1 MTIKQKIATI
11 VAVSVLCAVA
21 LVGFGWRTIFGI
33 GRDVDQVANI
43 HFLGLLDREITP
55 LLDKEVRP
63 LFSTD
68 LVSLRRME
76 ASIQYML
83 EADRDMHQ
91 AVIAEKMA
99 LAASEG
105 PEFDAADKANQ
116 ENVQQAAQR
125 MARAA
130 DGFCDPQSKKLYEQ
144 FVAAFAQ
151 WRAATR
157 KVIDLAK
164 IPGKIHFARK
174 ASNEG
179 SALKAF
185 TDARHLV
192 DELQRVQDANIKTAL
207 ASIDQRKQRV
217 AAQQQHI
224 VDSRATVISKIAAVR
239 QAVAAGTFAF
249 LVIGLMAA
257 AAAAAVGIWTA
268 RSIVKPLRLL
278 VDRLKDIAQGDGD
291 LTRRLEIA
299 ERGEIQDV
307 AFWFNSFVEK
317 LQGII
322 HDAAETSARVAE
334 VSANLSVTAT
344 HLAGGAQDTTALSG
358 AASSAVES
366 LSTNMQTMAA
376 AGEEMATNM
385 KTVATAVEE
394 MTASISEVARNAEQ
408 AASVARNAAQLAE
421 ENGRCVGHLGT
432 AAVDIDRVTEVIEEI
447 AEQTN
452 LLALNATI
460 EAARAGEA
468 GKGFTV
474 VATEV
479 KELARQTAAATED
492 IRKRVEGIRE
502 ATGEAVRATDEI
514 SKVIQQVND
523 VFRSIASA
531 VEEQSVTT
539 KEIARNIAQ
548 TTTAA
553 EGVVQ
558 SVAQS
563 ASASR
568 EITRSIS
575 GVDQAAQET
584 SRDATTTQA
593 TSQDLTQLAAQLQ
606 SMVGQFRV

>member
-1 MTIKQKIATI
+1 MSIKQKIALI
-11 VAVSVLCAVA
+11 VAVSVLCAVT
-21 LVGFGWRTIFGI
+21 LVGFGWRTMFSI
-33 GRDVDQVANI
+33 GRDVDQMANE
-43 HFLGLLDREITP
+43 HFLGLLDRQITP
-55 LLDKEVRP
+55 LLDREVSP
-63 LFSTD
+63 LFSDD
-68 LVSLRRME
+68 LLGLQRME
-76 ASIQYML
+76 ASIQFML
-83 EADRDMHQ
+83 EADRDLHQ

-105 PEFDAADKANQ
+105 PDFNAADKANQ
-116 ENVQQAAQR
+116 ENIQQAEQR

-130 DGFCDPQSKKLYEQ
+130 EGFHEPQSRAIYEQ
-144 FVAAFAQ
+144 FVAAFNT
-151 WRAATR
+151 WRTATR
-157 KVIDLAK
+157 KVIDLAQT
-164 IPGKIHFARK
+164 PGKIHFARK

-179 SALKAF
+179 SALKTF
-185 TDARHLV
+185 TAARQLI
-192 DELQRVQDANIKTAL
+192 DQLQEVQNASIKTAL
-207 ASIDQRKQRV
+207 AKIEQRKQRV
-217 AAQQQHI
+217 AEQQQRI
-224 VDSRATVISKIAAVR
+224 SRSRTALNAEIATVRRAVASGTMVFIAIGLIAA
-239 QAVAAGTFAF
+239 AVAA
-249 LVIGLMAA
+249 VI
-257 AAAAAVGIWTA
+257 GIWTA
-268 RSIVKPLRLL
+268 RSIVKPLGLL

-291 LTRRLEIA
+291 LTRRLEVA
-299 ERGEIQDV
+299 ERGEIHDV
-307 AFWFNSFVEK
+307 ANWFNSFIEK

-322 HDAAETSARVAE
+322 RDAAQTSTRVAE
-334 VSANLSVTAT
+334 VSASLSATAS
-344 HLAGGAQDTTALSG
+344 HLASGAQDTTTLSS
-358 AASSAVES
+358 AASTAVEG

-376 AGEEMATNM
+376 AGEEMAVNM
-385 KTVATAVEE
+385 KTVAAAVEE

-421 ENGRCVGHLGT
+421 QNGRCVGHLGT

-502 ATGEAVRATDEI
+502 ATTEAVRATEEI
-514 SKVIQQVND
+514 SKVIQQVNE
-523 VFRSIASA
+523 VSRSIASA
-531 VEEQSVTT
+531 VEEQSITT

-575 GVDQAAQET
+575 GVDQAAQQT
-584 SRDATTTQA
+584 SHGATTTQA
-593 TSQDLTQLAAQLQ
+593 TSQDLTQLAEQLQ
-606 SMVGQFRV
+606 TMVGQFRV